1 MYSVETASDVYD
13 DLMSRLNTKG
23 SRSLD
28 NLRMACDLIVA
39 ARGIMN
45 FSRVAEVATKQYGGP
60 RKQSVHNNHEL
71 KRYIAARMAEYNQS
85 RSPYPRKDAQTGKA
99 LDSWPEEGLSV
110 RTRACITQLRT
121 RLEMVEKRYSELR
134 LQQEKM
140 TKASPVNLVKAIEL
154 GNNNNEFVIP
164 YETTDATASLRE
176 AIVALLKIGEYI
188 SSLQTETHDSRSG
201 LILRRP
207 SGDIVILTPTQF
219 EIINYFIKNTV

>member
-13 DLMSRLNTKG
+13 ELMSRLNTKG
-23 SRSLD
+23 SRTLN

-45 FSRVAEVATKQYGGP
+45 FSRVAEMATKQYGGP
-60 RKQSVHNNHEL
+60 RKQSVQNNPEL

-85 RSPYPRKDAQTGKA
+85 RPTCSRKDSQPGKV

-110 RTRACITQLRT
+110 RTKACIMQLRT

-134 LQQEKM
+134 LQQEKI
-140 TKASPVNLVKAIEL
+140 TKANPVNLSKAIEI
-154 GNNNNEFVIP
+154 GNINNEFVIP
-164 YETTDATASLRE
+164 YEITDTAASLRE
-176 AIVALLKIGEYI
+176 AIIALLKVGEYI
-188 SSLQTETHDSRSG
+188 SSLQTETHDSRTG

-207 SGDIVILTPTQF
+207 SGDIVILTPSQF
-219 EIINYFIKNTV
+219 DIVNNFIKHKN